1 MTIESNISA
10 QTLLGDGEAR
20 VFPFTFKAF
29 AEQVK
34 VIVTAPDGGEE
45 DVTELCSTTLL
56 ENGGGIV
63 TYPVSTGV
71 EPLPSGYKL
80 TILRDMDFLQE
91 SNFVTGARYSSE
103 VIEERLDKLTAQDQ
117 QLKEFAN

>member
-45 DVTELCSTTLL
+45 DVTELCNTTLL
-56 ENGGGIV
+56 ENGAAI
-63 TYPVSTGV
+63 S
-71 EPLPSGYKL
+71 
-80 TILRDMDFLQE
+80 
-91 SNFVTGARYSSE
+91 
-103 VIEERLDKLTAQDQ
+103 
-117 QLKEFAN
+117 